1 MLYNKKFLQ
10 CMYSIDT
17 IIIYLASIANLA
29 ANLASNDAFWWK
41 ERNVRMGL
49 R

>member
-17 IIIYLASIANLA
+17 IIIYLASTV
-29 ANLASNDAFWWK
+29 NLASTDAFWWN